1 MANPADWLPKR
12 ATRLKKERATQFD
25 WVIPKRLIA
34 THMPG
39 PTGLRELR
47 SQGIDT
53 VISLTIGSPDERV
66 IKASG
71 LKHHHFPLADMSAP
85 DMGFIERFVGIL
97 QHELDQGRK
106 VAVHCGA
113 GLGRTGT
120 LLACYFVNEGF
131 SADEAIKCVRRARP
145 GSVES
150 HAQEQA
156 VERYDEYLSE
166 MRSE

>member
-1 MANPADWLPKR
+1 MCDKIER
-12 ATRLKKERATQFD
+12 GRATQFD

-39 PTGLRELR
+39 PTGLRGLK
-47 SQGIDT
+47 SQGITT
-53 VISLTIGSPDERV
+53 VISLTAHVPDERV
-66 IKASG
+66 IKELG
-71 LKHHHFPLADMSAP
+71 LKHYHFPLADMSAP

-97 QHELDQGRK
+97 QHELDQDRK

-120 LLACYFVNEGF
+120 MLACYFVNEGL
-131 SADEAIKCVRRARP
+131 SADKAIERVRRTRP

-150 HAQEQA
+150 RDQESA
-156 VERYDEYLSE
+156 VRRYAEYLSE
-166 MRSE
+166 TRSE

>member
-1 MANPADWLPKR
+1 MSANPADWLRDKVEKEN
-12 ATRLKKERATQFD
+12 ATRFD

-39 PTGLRELR
+39 PAGLRELK

-53 VISLTIGSPDERV
+53 VISLTVGVPDDRV
-66 IKASG
+66 IKELG

-85 DMGFIERFVGIL
+85 DVGFIERFVGVL

-120 LLACYFVNEGF
+120 LLACYFVNEGL
-131 SADEAIKCVRRARP
+131 SADDAIEFVRRTRP

-150 HAQEQA
+150 RDQEHA
-156 VERYDEYLSE
+156 VERYAEYLSE
-166 MRSE
+166 TRSE